1 MHFLRGVG
9 GNKARFLRCFALYL
23 AGEKRRAEEAVE
35 LTAMTTGRGTTATS
49 APMAYSGGKGCESGG
64 FGVHSVAPLLPW
76 LTAVEKA
83 ANRAALGCTALHLCS
98 CSLGLGGL
106 NARRPGLGG
115 GVV

>member
-64 FGVHSVAPLLPW
+64 FGVHSVAPLLM
-76 LTAVEKA
+76 LA
-83 ANRAALGCTALHLCS
+83 
-98 CSLGLGGL
+98 
-106 NARRPGLGG
+106 RPGRAQREAT
-115 GVV
+115 GVGRWGSVG